1 MLFVID
7 SLFCLT
13 KLRFNCEARRENSF
27 YVSAAYDFIQIWQ
40 NCYVQVRRDAAKD
53 MQPNVDY
60 QIGTIPEGF
69 RPIVNTYEYKKYNAN
84 RECRVV
90 INNDGTASIRFFD
103 DVATTVGININM
115 TYIAE

>member
-1 MLFVID
+1 MFR
-7 SLFCLT
+7 C
-13 KLRFNCEARRENSF
+13 AGMP
-27 YVSAAYDFIQIWQ
+27 Q
-40 NCYVQVRRDAAKD
+40 KD